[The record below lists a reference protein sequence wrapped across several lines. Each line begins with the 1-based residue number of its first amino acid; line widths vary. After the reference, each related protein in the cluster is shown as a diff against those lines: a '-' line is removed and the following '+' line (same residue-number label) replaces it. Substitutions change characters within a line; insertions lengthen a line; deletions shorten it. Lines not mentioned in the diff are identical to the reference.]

1 MNIVNIGQV
10 YRDDTTVGRAMNF
23 VPRSFFDVKFVLD
36 NKNYE
41 AKIRLSGGENLL
53 YECRDENKN
62 IVNVS
67 KETEELILK
76 NIKEKEKKTI

>member
-1 MNIVNIGQV
+1 MNIINIGQV

-23 VPRSFFDVKFVLD
+23 VPRSFIDVKFVLD

-53 YECRDENKN
+53 YE
-62 IVNVS
+62 
-67 KETEELILK
+67 
-76 NIKEKEKKTI
+76 